1 MKSLIERSAI
11 MQITY
16 NKKRYKMSTNDL
28 MAWGGYIPLW
38 VVQWNLHHAM
48 GSDESLL
55 DHLDKC
61 YKARAGMGI
70 KERPMGG
77 EIDSEGVYR
86 YPEDE
91 PMYPYMTWD
100 TREGQVYFY
109 PYSVMGIPDGD
120 KHYATRM
127 D

>member
-1 MKSLIERSAI
+1 

-77 EIDSEGVYR
+77 EIDAGGVR
-86 YPEDE
+86 KR
-91 PMYPYMTWD
+91 D

-120 KHYATRM
+120 THYATRM